1 MKKTTVSK
9 NSKTNI
15 IKNNLKYF
23 FQSFV
28 IILSVFISFF
38 IDDIRKSNENIVTKN
53 ELVSDLIVSLED
65 DLIQIDE
72 LIKILQNSEK
82 NILEILNDIDLNHKN
97 LSNIEAIKTILDIEV
112 GFSFFPK
119 DGIFEQLISTGT
131 FELIKNNELKRL
143 LLEMFN
149 HQKDRNYATSQEIDQ
164 WNIVTRG
171 EILKKFR
178 IRFSYNS
185 FDGEFYGSRTV
196 NTFDFNRDYYMSSD
210 FYGLLSQAQY
220 YSNMYLRLLSDIK
233 KSYETAKSLSV
244 EELKKSY

>member
-1 MKKTTVSK
+1 MKKNTVPK
-9 NSKTNI
+9 NSKSDFL
-15 IKNNLKYF
+15 KNNMKYF
-23 FQSFV
+23 FQSFI

-38 IDDIRKSNENIVTKN
+38 IEDIRKSKENIVTKN
-53 ELVSDLIVSLED
+53 ELVGDLIVSLDD
-65 DLIQIDE
+65 DLVQIDE
-72 LIKILQNSEK
+72 LLKILQNSEK
-82 NILEILNDIDLNHKN
+82 NIQEILNDIDLNHKN

-149 HQKDRNYATSQEIDQ
+149 HQKDRNYATSEEIDQ
-164 WNIVTRG
+164 WNITSRG

-185 FDGEFYGSRTV
+185 FDGEFYGSRTL
-196 NTFDFNRDYYMSSD
+196 NTFYFNRDYYLSND
-210 FYGLLSQAQY
+210 FYGLLSQAQN
-220 YSNMYLRLLSDIK
+220 YSNMYMRLLSDIK
-233 KSYETAKSLSV
+233 KSYDTAKSLSI
-244 EELKKSY
+244 EELKK

>member
-1 MKKTTVSK
+1 MADSQI
-9 NSKTNI
+9 SKTNI

-23 FQSFV
+23 LQSFV
-28 IILSVFISFF
+28 IILSIFISFF
-38 IDDIRKSNENIVTKN
+38 FEDVRKNKEDILTKN
-53 ELVSDLIVSLED
+53 DLVNDLIISLDE
-65 DLIQIDE
+65 DLIQIDD
-72 LIKILQNSEK
+72 LLNILQDSEK
-82 NILEILNDIDLNHKN
+82 KILEILNDIDLNHKN
-97 LSNIEAIKTILDIEV
+97 LTDLEAIKTILDIEV
-112 GFSFFPK
+112 GISFFPK

-131 FELIKNNELKRL
+131 FELIKNNELKKL

-149 HQKDRNYATSQEIDQ
+149 HQKDRNYATSTEIDQ
-164 WNIVTRG
+164 WNISKRG

-178 IRFSYNS
+178 VRFSYNS
-185 FDGEFYGSRTV
+185 YDGEFYGSRTV

>member
-1 MKKTTVSK
+1 MTKNTVPK
-9 NSKTNI
+9 NSKSDFLKSNM
-15 IKNNLKYF
+15 KYF
-23 FQSFV
+23 FQSFI

-38 IDDIRKSNENIVTKN
+38 IEDIRKSKENIVTKN
-53 ELVSDLIVSLED
+53 ELVGDLIVSLDD
-65 DLIQIDE
+65 DLVQIDE
-72 LIKILQNSEK
+72 LLKILQNSEK
-82 NILEILNDIDLNHKN
+82 NIQEILNDIDLNHKN

-149 HQKDRNYATSQEIDQ
+149 HQKDRNYATSEEIDQ
-164 WNIVTRG
+164 WNITSRG

-185 FDGEFYGSRTV
+185 FDGEFYGSRTL
-196 NTFDFNRDYYMSSD
+196 NTFYFNRDYYLSND
-210 FYGLLSQAQY
+210 FYGLLSQAQN
-220 YSNMYLRLLSDIK
+220 YSNMYMRLLSDIK
-233 KSYETAKSLSV
+233 KSYDTAKSLSI
-244 EELKKSY
+244 EELKK

>member
-1 MKKTTVSK
+1 MTKATNTKNPKTI
-9 NSKTNI
+9 N

-28 IILSVFISFF
+28 IILSVFISFY
-38 IDDIRKSNENIVTKN
+38 IEDVRKGNENIITKN
-53 ELVSDLIVSLED
+53 DLVSDLIISLDD
-65 DLIQIDE
+65 DLVQIEE
-72 LIKILQNSEK
+72 LLKILQNSEK
-82 NILEILNDIDLNHKN
+82 NIQEILSDIDNNHKS
-97 LSNIEAIKTILDIEV
+97 LSDIDAIKTILDIEV

-143 LLEMFN
+143 LLQMFN
-149 HQKDRNYATSQEIDQ
+149 HQKDRNYATSQEIDN
-164 WNIVTRG
+164 WNIITRG

-185 FDGEFYGSRTV
+185 FDGEFYGSRSV
-196 NTFDFNRDYYMSSD
+196 NTFYFNTNYYQSND
-210 FYGLLSQAQY
+210 FYGLLSQAQN
-220 YSNMYLRLLSDIK
+220 YSNMYMRLLNDIK

-244 EELKKSY
+244 EELKK

>member
-1 MKKTTVSK
+1 MRKNTASK

-23 FQSFV
+23 FQSFI

-38 IDDIRKSNENIVTKN
+38 IEDVRKSNENIVTKN

-72 LIKILQNSEK
+72 LLKILQNSEK

-164 WNIVTRG
+164 WNIISRG

-178 IRFSYNS
+178 IRFS
-185 FDGEFYGSRTV
+185 
-196 NTFDFNRDYYMSSD
+196 
-210 FYGLLSQAQY
+210 
-220 YSNMYLRLLSDIK
+220 
-233 KSYETAKSLSV
+233 
-244 EELKKSY
+244 

>member
-15 IKNNLKYF
+15 IKNNSEYF

-38 IDDIRKSNENIVTKN
+38 IDDIRKNNENIVTKN

-65 DLIQIDE
+65 DLIQIDG

-82 NILEILNDIDLNHKN
+82 NILEILNDIDLDHKN

-149 HQKDRNYATSQEIDQ
+149 HQKDRNYVTSQEIDQ
-164 WNIVTRG
+164 WNIISRG
-171 EILKKFR
+171 EILNKFR

-196 NTFDFNRDYYMSSD
+196 NTFYFNRDYYLSND

-220 YSNMYLRLLSDIK
+220 YSNMYMRLLSDIK
-233 KSYETAKSLSV
+233 KSYDTAKSLSI
-244 EELKKSY
+244 EELKK

>member
-15 IKNNLKYF
+15 IKNNSEYF

-38 IDDIRKSNENIVTKN
+38 IDDIRKNNENLVTKN

-65 DLIQIDE
+65 DLIQIDK

-82 NILEILNDIDLNHKN
+82 NILEILNDIDLDHKN

-164 WNIVTRG
+164 WNIISRG
-171 EILKKFR
+171 EILNKFR

-196 NTFDFNRDYYMSSD
+196 NTFYFNRDYYLSND

-220 YSNMYLRLLSDIK
+220 YSNMYMRLLSDIK
-233 KSYETAKSLSV
+233 KSYDTAKSLSI
-244 EELKKSY
+244 EELKK

>member
-1 MKKTTVSK
+1 MTKNTVPK
-9 NSKTNI
+9 NSKSDFL
-15 IKNNLKYF
+15 KNNMKYF
-23 FQSFV
+23 FQSFI

-38 IDDIRKSNENIVTKN
+38 IEDIRKSKENIVTKN
-53 ELVSDLIVSLED
+53 ELVGDLIVSLDD
-65 DLIQIDE
+65 DLVQIDE
-72 LIKILQNSEK
+72 LLKILQNSEK
-82 NILEILNDIDLNHKN
+82 NIQEILNDIDLNHNN

-149 HQKDRNYATSQEIDQ
+149 HQKDRNYATSEEIDQ
-164 WNIVTRG
+164 WNITSRG

-185 FDGEFYGSRTV
+185 FDGEFYGSRTL
-196 NTFDFNRDYYMSSD
+196 NTFYFNRDYYLSND
-210 FYGLLSQAQY
+210 FYGLLSQAQN
-220 YSNMYLRLLSDIK
+220 YSNMYMRLLSDIK
-233 KSYETAKSLSV
+233 KSYDTAKSLSI
-244 EELKKSY
+244 EELKK

>member
-15 IKNNLKYF
+15 IKNNSEYF

-38 IDDIRKSNENIVTKN
+38 IDDIRKNNENIVTKN

-82 NILEILNDIDLNHKN
+82 NILEILNDIDLDHKN

-164 WNIVTRG
+164 WNIISRG
-171 EILKKFR
+171 EILNKFR

-196 NTFDFNRDYYMSSD
+196 NTFYFNRDYYLSND

-220 YSNMYLRLLSDIK
+220 YSNMYMRLLSDIK
-233 KSYETAKSLSV
+233 KSYDTARSLSI
-244 EELKKSY
+244 EELNK

>member
-15 IKNNLKYF
+15 IKNNSEYF

-38 IDDIRKSNENIVTKN
+38 IDDIRKNNENIVTKN

-82 NILEILNDIDLNHKN
+82 NILEILNDIDLDHKN

-164 WNIVTRG
+164 WNIISRG
-171 EILKKFR
+171 EILNKFR

-196 NTFDFNRDYYMSSD
+196 NTFYFNRDYYLSND

-220 YSNMYLRLLSDIK
+220 YSNMYMRLLSDIK
-233 KSYETAKSLSV
+233 KSYDTAKSLSI
-244 EELKKSY
+244 EELKK